1 MVIIFQ
7 NSFSKISTSSCQILV
22 RVWKYG
28 QSENDTIFESIGQI
42 SGDENPK
49 NPNLLVVNLTSQHL
63 VPFEKYSTQAKL
75 VCGSTT
81 QEGCPKKTRHSQ
93 PVHFETL
100 QSSDLFFAIELNL
113 L

>member
-7 NSFSKISTSSCQILV
+7 NSLSKISTSSCQILV

-42 SGDENPK
+42 SVDENSK
-49 NPNLLVVNLTSQHL
+49 NPNWLVVNLTSQHL
-63 VPFEKYSTQAKL
+63 VPYEKYSTQAKL
-75 VCGSTT
+75 LCGTTT
-81 QEGCPKKTRHSQ
+81 QEMCPMKTRHSQ

-100 QSSDLFFAIELNL
+100 QSSDLFFGIELNL